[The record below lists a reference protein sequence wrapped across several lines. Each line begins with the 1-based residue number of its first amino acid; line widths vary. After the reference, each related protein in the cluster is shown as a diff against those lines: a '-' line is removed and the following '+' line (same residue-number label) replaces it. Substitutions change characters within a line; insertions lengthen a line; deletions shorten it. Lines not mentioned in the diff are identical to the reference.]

1 MGKIRTEFYLY
12 SYYFSVLGLVI
23 FGTSFS
29 KYQVIGPIYLHDFVL
44 LILTASI
51 IINPPRILPFT
62 PVVII
67 LVISFIYFMISL
79 FLKRTPVE
87 LIVRQYALFGYMGCY
102 YLIFSKTLGTPL
114 QSYKSFIFFVGML
127 SVFIQLVYV
136 IYLVTNDVPILEEY
150 HYFTPA
156 IVLGIIICGAS
167 ILAFI
172 KSVSLKLMLFFLV
185 LALSTSTGH
194 SSAALSLLVSLGLY
208 FLFGVSKKSK
218 LLVATGCMVGL
229 LLLYLLLPQFQD
241 NNASFRLIAWSSA
254 LKRIFVENFGIIGEG
269 FGIPYFD
276 RPLILELYDS
286 LGSVGF
292 FGVDRVNEGYLSSV
306 HNSFLTIFLSVG
318 FVPGILIFLPFKRLF
333 IYIKNA
339 AAIRTPDDDFIFLSL
354 IGISVWCSFNE
365 ILELPH
371 SAGLFWFVYFSSLSM
386 TVQPKMETSVI
397 HTTSS
402 I

>member
-1 MGKIRTEFYLY
+1 
-12 SYYFSVLGLVI
+12 
-23 FGTSFS
+23 
-29 KYQVIGPIYLHDFVL
+29 
-44 LILTASI
+44 
-51 IINPPRILPFT
+51 
-62 PVVII
+62 
-67 LVISFIYFMISL
+67 
-79 FLKRTPVE
+79 
-87 LIVRQYALFGYMGCY
+87 
-102 YLIFSKTLGTPL
+102 
-114 QSYKSFIFFVGML
+114 
-127 SVFIQLVYV
+127 
-136 IYLVTNDVPILEEY
+136 
-150 HYFTPA
+150 
-156 IVLGIIICGAS
+156 
-167 ILAFI
+167 
-172 KSVSLKLMLFFLV
+172 
-185 LALSTSTGH
+185 
-194 SSAALSLLVSLGLY
+194 VSLGLY

>member
-1 MGKIRTEFYLY
+1 
-12 SYYFSVLGLVI
+12 VLGLVI